1 MSPEGLLLALHA
13 IFSRKQTTNTPGISH
28 PWLALLCVRQ
38 TSGAITGL
46 RERPVICSDNGIV
59 PRLDTVNH
67 QYITADPGAD
77 RTFTV
82 RLFLP
87 CNRVAAT
94 HGASGENVRS
104 NTAPLGA

>member
-1 MSPEGLLLALHA
+1 MHESVTDTKPGGFGARHDVDIISKYRVALFMSPEGLLLALHA

-67 QYITADPGAD
+67 Q
-77 RTFTV
+77 
-82 RLFLP
+82 
-87 CNRVAAT
+87 
-94 HGASGENVRS
+94 
-104 NTAPLGA
+104 